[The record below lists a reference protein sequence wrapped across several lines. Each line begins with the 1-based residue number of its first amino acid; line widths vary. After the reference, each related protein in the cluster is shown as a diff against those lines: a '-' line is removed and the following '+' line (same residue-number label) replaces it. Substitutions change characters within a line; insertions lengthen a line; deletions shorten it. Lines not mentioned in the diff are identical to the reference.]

1 MVTQLVKEY
10 TRSQPTAPNHEDHC
24 VCQSLNISKLYTSL
38 AAIRNSSV
46 IKKEF
51 YTSDIRQHSNY
62 LCEYIILYRPFMHAW
77 PLFNENI
84 LCMIIVTY
92 CMHAVL
98 LCHSCG
104 LFDVALYVCR
114 LICFDHCAVFVPLH
128 VNLIVVLCKALCSVE
143 APSLHVRSFCPLLF
157 CLPF

>member
-1 MVTQLVKEY
+1 MKYPQSVITSWHEILHCNSQDIFRLYPQLCIDLLADVFHQPRGFFRIKVTYGWQY
-10 TRSQPTAPNHEDHC
+10 CHW
-24 VCQSLNISKLYTSL
+24 VCQSLDISKLYTSL
-38 AAIRNSSV
+38 VLIRNSSV

-77 PLFNENI
+77 PLFIE
-84 LCMIIVTY
+84 MIIVTY

-98 LCHSCG
+98 LCHSCS

-114 LICFDHCAVFVPLH
+114 LICFDHCL
-128 VNLIVVLCKALCSVE
+128 
-143 APSLHVRSFCPLLF
+143 
-157 CLPF
+157 